1 MAAKKTATDL
11 PNKIGTMVPITGPA
25 KKATAPK
32 AKAPAKPKA
41 SKPRTGG
48 ISSGA
53 SFTLTFNKVA
63 ETVVDAP
70 VPATIEPAVKVIT
83 EPVEVIVEPQP
94 QPRQHALDV
103 AVEAMVKS
111 DRQIYDELTAKIGR
125 GLSGFIE
132 AGRAMKQLRD
142 GKYFRSGGF
151 DTFEQCVKQ
160 LFGLERSHAYQTIRA
175 ADCAAELAGFVEV
188 PNVATARVLL
198 TVDDP
203 DQRRAVAQRALTL
216 ATAEAGREAIIMGR
230 HVETAKVDVL
240 GAKPKAE
247 PNVDD
252 VPIRTMKAVLG
263 DMPEIKSA
271 AARLGVPIGGCS
283 EKMFSQLMF
292 TVLADIWAI
301 RRRVI

>member
-1 MAAKKTATDL
+1 MAAKKPTATT
-11 PNKIGTMVPITGPA
+11 KTAPA
-25 KKATAPK
+25 KKAPVPK
-32 AKAPAKPKA
+32 ATAPAKPKA

-83 EPVEVIVEPQP
+83 EPVEVIVEPQPQPQP

-175 ADCAAELAGFVEV
+175 ADCAAELAGCVEV

-216 ATAEAGREAIIMGR
+216 ATAEAGREALIMGR

-292 TVLADIWAI
+292 TVLADIWAT